1 MAVSRTVLLF
11 MVITYIEHDN
21 FSTVSVTLNG
31 VGGGFFLAYDRGFGG
46 EGGGRL
52 LVNQSPPALF
62 FFFFLKWKSARA
74 PIPLFKPGQSTVAQ
88 RSETIVVEC
97 SLRDF

>member
-21 FSTVSVTLNG
+21 FRTVSVTLNG
-31 VGGGFFLAYDRGFGG
+31 VVGGFFLAYDRG
-46 EGGGRL
+46 L

>member
-1 MAVSRTVLLF
+1 MAVSRTVLLC

-46 EGGGRL
+46 GGGREIVGESISACSFL
-52 LVNQSPPALF
+52 LF
-62 FFFFLKWKSARA
+62 F
-74 PIPLFKPGQSTVAQ
+74 
-88 RSETIVVEC
+88 
-97 SLRDF
+97 